1 MKQVLLHIVS
11 FACAANQRSTV
22 LLLRPALN
30 PFLKVLLTG
39 CFLLLMT
46 GCGNFI
52 RYVKTKKAVR
62 SGFVRQRNF
71 VTAIPFKKE
80 IGDKYI
86 VEVTINASPKKYR
99 FILDTGALMVLS
111 QQAAEELS
119 IIEKGKYK
127 NINALNKHVRL
138 DSVQLAGLTF
148 YRPGT
153 AILDLTGD
161 SFLQCI
167 GVDGMIG
174 SAILRHHCWQFDHQ
188 RQLVTVSDRYESL
201 VSDTA
206 KLVLPMTVDGLHR
219 PVVPLHFPNGTRKKF
234 IVDIGSNS
242 DFMTDDKALFAQL
255 QKQSRYYTQFGWNGH
270 GFYGDRFDT
279 SYNAIVKNIKLATTP
294 MDSIR
299 VAFGSFR
306 DDLVGWGFLNRYV
319 ITFDWNQRTLTLV
332 ANKSAQSDEPLVSF
346 GFSPFIQ
353 KDTTSQKSYWTIG
366 SIIEGSP
373 AHQAGLKPRDR
384 IVSVNGNEISAV
396 TNSCDLYS
404 PTSRIYQEIN
414 ADTLQMEIIGKN
426 GKRQVQLTKARI
438 LF

>member
-1 MKQVLLHIVS
+1 M
-11 FACAANQRSTV
+11 
-22 LLLRPALN
+22 N
-30 PFLKVLLTG
+30 PFLKVFFT
-39 CFLLLMT
+39 CSFLLLLT

-52 RYVKTKKAVR
+52 RYVENKKAIC
-62 SGFVRQRNF
+62 SGFVRQSNF
-71 VTAIPFKKE
+71 VASIPFKKE

-111 QQAAEELS
+111 QQAAEELG

-127 NINALNKHVRL
+127 NINALNKHVKL
-138 DSVQLAGLTF
+138 DSVKLAGLTF

-167 GVDGMIG
+167 SVDGMIG

-188 RQLVTVSDRYESL
+188 RQVITVSDRYDSL

-206 KLVLPMTVDGLHR
+206 KLVLPMTVDELHR
-219 PVVPLHFPNGTRKKF
+219 PVISLQFPNGTRKKF
-234 IVDIGSNS
+234 IVDTGSNS
-242 DFMTDDKALFAQL
+242 HFMTDDKALFAKL
-255 QKQSRYYTQFGWNGH
+255 QKQSTYYTQFGWNGH

-279 SYNAIVKNIKLATTP
+279 SYNAIIKGIELANTP
-294 MDSIR
+294 LDSVSIS
-299 VAFGSFR
+299 FGSYR

-319 ITFDWNQRTLTLV
+319 ITFNWDQRTLTLV

-353 KDTTSQKSYWTIG
+353 KDTASQNSYWTIG
-366 SIIEGSP
+366 SIIKESP
-373 AHQAGLKPRDR
+373 AHQAGLKLGER
-384 IVSVNGNEISAV
+384 IVSVNGNEIVAV
-396 TNSCDLYS
+396 TNSCDLFS
-404 PTSRIYQEIN
+404 PSSQIYQAMN
-414 ADTLQMEIIGKN
+414 TNTLNLEIIGKS
-426 GKRQVQLTKARI
+426 GKRQVQLTKAPI
-438 LF
+438 LFK

>member
-1 MKQVLLHIVS
+1 MKKLG
-11 FACAANQRSTV
+11 FMN
-22 LLLRPALN
+22 LRCNMN
-30 PFLKVLLTG
+30 PLLKVLST
-39 CFLLLMT
+39 CSFILLLT

-52 RYVKTKKAVR
+52 RYIKTKKAVS

-111 QQAAEELS
+111 QQAAEELG

-127 NINALNKHVRL
+127 NINSLNKHVRL

-153 AILDLTGD
+153 AILDLRGD

-167 GVDGMIG
+167 GVDGVIG
-174 SAILRHHCWQFDHQ
+174 SAIMRHHCWQFDNQ
-188 RQLVTVSDRYESL
+188 RQRITVSDRYESL

-206 KLVLPMTVDGLHR
+206 KLVLPITVDGLHR
-219 PVVPLHFPNGTRKKF
+219 PVTPLEFPNGTRKKF

-242 DFMTDDKALFAQL
+242 DFMTKDKALFAKL
-255 QKQSRYYTQFGWNGH
+255 KKQSKYYTQFGWNGH

-279 SYNAIVKNIKLATTP
+279 SYNATIKGIKLTGTP
-294 MDSIR
+294 MDSAR
-299 VAFGSFR
+299 VAFGTFR

-319 ITFDWNQRTLTLV
+319 ITFNWDQRTLTLV
-332 ANKSAQSDEPLVSF
+332 ANQPAQSDEPLVSF
-346 GFSPFIQ
+346 GFMPFIQ
-353 KDTTSQKSYWTIG
+353 KDTSSQKSYWTVG

-373 AHQAGLKPRDR
+373 AHQAGLKLGER
-384 IVSVNGNEISAV
+384 IVSVNGNEVSAV
-396 TNSCDLYS
+396 TNACDLYS
-404 PTSRIYQEIN
+404 PTSRIYQEMN
-414 ADTLQMEIIGKN
+414 EKTLRMELVGKS
-426 GKRQVQLTKARI
+426 GKRQVFT
-438 LF
+438 

>member
-1 MKQVLLHIVS
+1 M
-11 FACAANQRSTV
+11 
-22 LLLRPALN
+22 LLL
-30 PFLKVLLTG
+30 
-39 CFLLLMT
+39 T

-52 RYVKTKKAVR
+52 RYVKTKKAIG

-80 IGDKYI
+80 ISDKYI

-111 QQAAEELS
+111 QQAAEELG

-174 SAILRHHCWQFDHQ
+174 SAILRHHCWQFDHK
-188 RQLVTVSDRYESL
+188 RQLITVSDRYESL
-201 VSDTA
+201 VKDTA
-206 KLVLPMTVDGLHR
+206 KLVLPITVDGLHR
-219 PVVPLHFPNGTRKKF
+219 PVIPLQFPNGTRKKF

-242 DFMTDDKALFAQL
+242 DFMTNDKDLFAKL

-270 GFYGDRFDT
+270 GFKGDRFDT
-279 SYNAIVKNIKLATTP
+279 SYNAKIKTIKLAGTP
-294 MDSIR
+294 LDSAS
-299 VAFGSFR
+299 VNFGTFR

-319 ITFDWNQRTLTLV
+319 ITFNWDQRTLTLV
-332 ANKSAQSDEPLVSF
+332 ANKPAQSNEPLVSF
-346 GFSPFIQ
+346 GFMPFIQ
-353 KDTTSQKSYWTIG
+353 KDTSSPKSYWTIG
-366 SIIEGSP
+366 SIIKGS
-373 AHQAGLKPRDR
+373 AAEEAGLKLGER
-384 IVSVNGNEISAV
+384 IVSVNGNELPAV
-396 TNSCDLYS
+396 TDPCELYYPS
-404 PTSRIYQEIN
+404 SRIYQEMN
-414 ADTLQMEIIGKN
+414 ARVLRMEIVGKS
-426 GKRQVQLTKARI
+426 GKRQVQLTKALI
-438 LF
+438 LPN